1 MNFLNVGPWEL
12 TLIII
17 IAILVVGPK
26 RMVEV
31 TRTLG
36 RIAAQLRRFSNEFL
50 IALQTEVNSS
60 SHPSA
65 SPTDAVGNVGGIV
78 EPIVD
83 VQRELMAIG
92 RETQRALQSIVNGE
106 VGASDASPQIA
117 DIQAGLMATASE
129 TRQALA
135 GEEGSKEEIGEEEPP
150 TEDAEA

>member
-1 MNFLNVGPWEL
+1 VNFLNVGPWEL

-31 TRTLG
+31 TRVLG
-36 RIAAQLRRFSNEFL
+36 RTMAQLRRFSNEFL
-50 IALQTEVNSS
+50 LTLQTEVNQS

-65 SPTDAVGNVGGIV
+65 APTDVVGSIA
-78 EPIVD
+78 EPIIG

-92 RETQRALQSIVNGE
+92 RETQQALQNIVSGE
-106 VGASDASPQIA
+106 GGGAEASAQVA

-135 GEEGSKEEIGEEEPP
+135 GIEGSKEGAGEEETP
-150 TEDAEA
+150 TEEVTV